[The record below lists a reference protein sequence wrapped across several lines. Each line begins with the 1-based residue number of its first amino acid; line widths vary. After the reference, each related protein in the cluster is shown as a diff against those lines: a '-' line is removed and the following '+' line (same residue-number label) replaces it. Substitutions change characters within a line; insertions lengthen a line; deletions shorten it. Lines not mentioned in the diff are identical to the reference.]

1 MEKEILSILQDMQG
15 ELKDIKSDLREFK
28 QQVDARFVEVD
39 TRFDQVDTRFNKI
52 DSQLHRMEYDNQHAI
67 LSMLKVQAKKH
78 EEQHQNFDYLLHKHI
93 ELDKDFHTFK
103 KQSQN

>member
-1 MEKEILSILQDMQG
+1 MEKEILVILQDMQG
-15 ELKDIKSDLREFK
+15 ELKEIKTDLREFK
-28 QQVDARFVEVD
+28 QQVEERFVEVD
-39 TRFDQVDTRFNKI
+39 TRFDKVDT
-52 DSQLHRMEYDNQHAI
+52 QLHRIEYENQHAI
-67 LSMLKVQAKKH
+67 LSMLKIQDKKH